1 MLNQGKRQP
10 IDYQQYLAS
19 REWRVKRKEVIELAD
34 SICERCAS
42 RPIKNVHHL
51 TYENLGQE
59 SPLDLI
65 GVCRPC
71 HEYLSAE
78 REDDPALEIIQR
90 IIAEHG
96 LFPAKVWPGMD
107 KYLYPPFISGDSE
120 YGLTLWMRLVP
131 ENEHMHYELGHPRW
145 LLAPGVMAIFLWL

>member
-1 MLNQGKRQP
+1 VPREIA

-19 REWRVKRKEVIELAD
+19 REWRMKRKEVIELNNG
-34 SICERCAS
+34 ICERCAS

-59 SPLDLI
+59 SPLDLL

-78 REDDPALEIIQR
+78 RDDDPALEIIQKT
-90 IIAEHG
+90 IAECG
-96 LFPAKVWPGMD
+96 LFPASIWPGMD
-107 KYLYPPFISGDSE
+107 TYPSPLFTSGSSKYGF
-120 YGLTLWMRLVP
+120 TLWMRLVP
-131 ENEHMHYELGHPRW
+131 ESEHIGYERGYPRK
-145 LLAPGVMAIFLWL
+145 LLAPGVMAIFFWL